1 MPCKGSANHIEDF
14 NNCLDQLHEIFET
27 YQNTHQIIIGGDF
40 NEDFM
45 KGNDNKKNRNM
56 MKFTS
61 EHNLKTKYLGSTF
74 IHPNGSDSSAIDFFL
89 AIST

>member
-1 MPCKGSANHIEDF
+1 MK
-14 NNCLDQLHEIFET
+14 CLKLIKIHT
-27 YQNTHQIIIGGDF
+27 IGEDF

-45 KGNDNKKNRNM
+45 KGNDNPRKQNM

-89 AIST
+89 YQLKDQDKIIEIKKTRCNWKCV

>member
-1 MPCKGSANHIEDF
+1 MK
-14 NNCLDQLHEIFET
+14 CLKLIKIH
-27 YQNTHQIIIGGDF
+27 IIGEDF

-45 KGNDNKKNRNM
+45 KGNDNPRKQNM

-61 EHNLKTKYLGSTF
+61 EHNIKTKYLGSTF

-89 AIST
+89 YQLKDQDKIIEIKKTRCNWKRV